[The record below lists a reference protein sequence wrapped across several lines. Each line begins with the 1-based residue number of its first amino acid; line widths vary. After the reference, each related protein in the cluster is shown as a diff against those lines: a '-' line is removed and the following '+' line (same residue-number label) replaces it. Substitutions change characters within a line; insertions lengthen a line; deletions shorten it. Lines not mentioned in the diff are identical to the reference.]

1 MTTVLDSFEQWKSF
15 LSDRV
20 AQAKASGMSEGFI
33 ATLAKQIGEFLS
45 DKVDPKNG
53 EQRLLKEM
61 WDISSDEERH
71 TLSHI
76 LVKYA
81 EKMA

>member
-1 MTTVLDSFEQWKSF
+1 MSTVLSSFDQWKSF

-20 AQAKASGMSEGFI
+20 EQAKASGMSEGFI
-33 ATLAKQIGEFLS
+33 ATLAQQIGGFLS

-61 WDISSDEERH
+61 WDVSTDDERH
-71 TLSHI
+71 ALAHI
-76 LVKYA
+76 LVKFVEQKA
-81 EKMA
+81 